1 MSSVVSQDQH
11 RGGAAGGAY
20 INSPLKSPPILELD
34 QTASP
39 LQGTYLK
46 APQFVKMTSQTSS
59 AQNLHRSD
67 PKVEY
72 GGNSQYQKYYQ
83 HMVDARRDQY

>member
-1 MSSVVSQDQH
+1 M
-11 RGGAAGGAY
+11 
-20 INSPLKSPPILELD
+20 NSPLKSPPILELD

-39 LQGTYLK
+39 LQGNYLK
-46 APQFVKMTSQTSS
+46 APQFVKLTEKTAAVLSQTNS

-72 GGNSQYQKYYQ
+72 GGNS
-83 HMVDARRDQY
+83 

>member
-1 MSSVVSQDQH
+1 M
-11 RGGAAGGAY
+11 
-20 INSPLKSPPILELD
+20 NSPLKSPPILELD

-39 LQGTYLK
+39 LQGNYLK
-46 APQFVKMTSQTSS
+46 APQFVKMTAAVLSQTNS

-72 GGNSQYQKYYQ
+72 GE
-83 HMVDARRDQY
+83 